1 MTDPF
6 QDIREQERIQL
17 ARLEAD
23 IASQAAALEM
33 AHKAS
38 MLSGQA
44 GFAEFM
50 KALDDVLSVATK
62 KLTFDRLSDQ
72 DLREQRGRVMAFHE
86 VRRLVRPAPET
97 VQQLARQLEVL
108 QNAHQEALKRI
119 PKPRG
124 TPT

>member
-1 MTDPF
+1 MTEPF
-6 QDIREQERIQL
+6 QDIREQERVHL

-23 IASQAAALEM
+23 IASQAAALEL

-50 KALDDVLSVATK
+50 KALDDVISVATK
-62 KLTFDRLSDQ
+62 RLTYDRFTDAE
-72 DLREQRGRVMAFHE
+72 LREQRGRVMAFNE
-86 VRRLVRPAPET
+86 VKRLAKPAPEN
-97 VQQLARQLEVL
+97 VQQLALRLEAL

-124 TPT
+124 NQA

>member
-6 QDIREQERIQL
+6 QDIREQERIHL
-17 ARLEAD
+17 ARLESD
-23 IASQAAALEM
+23 LASQAAALEM

-38 MLSGQA
+38 MLAGQA
-44 GFAEFM
+44 GFAEFL
-50 KALDDVLSVATK
+50 KALDDVISVATK
-62 KLTFDRLSDQ
+62 RLTFDRLTDQ
-72 DLREQRGRVMAFHE
+72 ELREQRGRVMAFHE
-86 VRRLVRPAPET
+86 VRRLVRPAPEI

-124 TPT
+124 TQA

>member
-1 MTDPF
+1 MNEPF
-6 QDIREQERIQL
+6 QDIRESERLQL

-50 KALDDVLSVATK
+50 KALDDVISVATK
-62 KLTFDRLSDQ
+62 KLTFDKMSDQ
-72 DLREQRGRVMAFHE
+72 EMREQRGRVMAFSD
-86 VRRLVRPAPET
+86 VRRLVRPAPENI
-97 VQQLARQLEVL
+97 QQLARQLEVL